1 MIFNLTT
8 KPRVTQRK
16 SDLTQLRASGL
27 VPAVIYGA
35 DMESLSISLVKSEF
49 TQCYKKSFG
58 ELAFYELELEGKKYH
73 TLLKAKQT
81 HPVTREFLHLDFM
94 VIPAKAPIEI
104 DVPIKFIGE
113 PAGLKEGGVMDIQ
126 VRTAKI
132 SCVADSIPEDLE
144 LNISKMLVGESLHIS
159 DLPKGNWEYKDHP
172 GVALVVVHAKK
183 AEAAPAP
190 QADST
195 TES

>member
-16 SDLTQLRASGL
+16 SDLTQLRASGMI
-27 VPAVIYGA
+27 PAVIYGA
-35 DMESLSISLVKSEF
+35 EMESLSISLVKSEF

-58 ELAFYELELEGKKYH
+58 ELAFYELELDGKKYH
-73 TLLKAKQT
+73 TLLKEKQT

-113 PAGLKEGGVMDIQ
+113 PVGLKEGGILDVQ
-126 VRTAKI
+126 VRSAKI
-132 SCVADSIPEDLE
+132 SCMADSIPEDLE
-144 LNISKMLVGESLHIS
+144 LDIRGLKVGDTLHINA
-159 DLPKGNWEYKDHP
+159 LPKGNWEYKDHP
-172 GVALVVVHAKK
+172 EVALVVVHAKK
-183 AEAAPAP
+183 AEAAPVAEPEAAP
-190 QADST
+190 
-195 TES
+195 ES